1 MRPCVHVFMCMYLCV
16 IVGEIGKLLVIYFS
30 NLKEERR
37 NVEVEEGGRRGRGES
52 LRRAGRNMQSEY
64 KRKQRRD

>member
-37 NVEVEEGGRRGRGES
+37 NVEVEEGREEGERGEFEE
-52 LRRAGRNMQSEY
+52 GRQKYAE
-64 KRKQRRD
+64 